1 MKKNIERREFV
12 RLATAGSFMIFA
24 MPGFVGMPEL
34 IKSSDKFKNSKIL
47 SPGCRGTKVKVARLF
62 MGNPAGLWPEP
73 HLDLAK
79 EMQFYRSRFA
89 ELGDELSDV
98 EFVVDQLVSTPEEVI
113 SIKDKLSAVDGILVI
128 HLTLEISSV
137 LNEILSTGKPT
148 MIFAVPYSG
157 HEWSN
162 FGTLMKEPI
171 GAKLG
176 CILSSDYKQ
185 LAFAVKPFRAIHH
198 MREAR
203 ILNLT
208 TSDFSEYA
216 DSMSKKFGTQIKR
229 IELNQLLDAYNSIK
243 DSIAKE
249 ETSRWIN
256 EAAMVVEPPEA
267 EIYKSCK
274 MALAYEKLLDE
285 EDATVFTVD
294 CYGSMYE
301 PLCKTYAFPCIGFT
315 RLNDMGLGGICE
327 SDLPSAM
334 THILFQGL
342 SGRPGFISD
351 PTIDESNN
359 TIILAHCLGST
370 KMDGPEGSCAS
381 YKIRTIMERQE
392 GAVAQV
398 EMEIGRKV
406 TQGMLVG
413 TDLLPYFTG
422 EIVAAPVSLEDD
434 RGCRTKI
441 AVRPDGNVTTL
452 WKNWSHGLHRV
463 TCYGDITKELELFCR
478 FKEISMENEAV

>member
-12 RLATAGSFMIFA
+12 RLVTAGSLMYFA
-24 MPGFVGMPEL
+24 MPGFIGMPE
-34 IKSSDKFKNSKIL
+34 IMKNGNYKGSKII

-73 HLDLAK
+73 DLNIGK

-98 EFVVDQLVSTPEEVI
+98 EFIVDQLVSTPEEVI
-113 SIKDKLSAVDGILVI
+113 SIKDKLSFVDGILVI
-128 HLTLEISSV
+128 HLSLDVLST

-148 MIFAVPYSG
+148 IIFAVPFSG
-157 HEWSN
+157 HEWSF

-171 GAKLG
+171 GAKMG

-185 LAFAVKPFRAIHH
+185 LAFAIRPFRAIHH
-198 MREAR
+198 MREAK

-208 TSDFSEYA
+208 TYDFSDYA
-216 DSMSKKFGTQIKR
+216 DSMSKKFGTRIER
-229 IELNQLLDAYNSIK
+229 IELDRVLDTYNSIK
-243 DSIAKE
+243 ESDAKE
-249 ETSRWIN
+249 ETSRWIKG
-256 EAAMVVEPPEA
+256 AAMVVEPSET

-274 MALAYEKLLDE
+274 MALAFEKIMDE
-285 EDATVFTVD
+285 ESATVFTAD

-301 PLCKTYAFPCIGFT
+301 PLCKTHAFPCIGFT

-327 SDLPSAM
+327 SDLESAM
-334 THILFQGL
+334 THILYQGL

-351 PTIDESNN
+351 PTVDESNN

-370 KMDGPEGSCAS
+370 KMDGPGGSCAS

-392 GAVAQV
+392 GAVTQV

-406 TQGMLVG
+406 TQGKLVG
-413 TDLLPYFTG
+413 MDLFPYFTG
-422 EIVAAPVSLEDD
+422 EIVATPVSLEDK

-441 AVRPDGNVTTL
+441 AVRVDGDVTTL

-463 TCYGDITKELELFCR
+463 TCYGDITRELEWFCR
-478 FKEISMENEAV
+478 FKEISMMNEAV